1 MDICSFIMLSLGV
14 FALYQIEKRLEELVD
29 QFRIED

>member
-1 MDICSFIMLSLGV
+1 MDIWSFLMISLGV
-14 FALYQIEKRLEELVD
+14 FALFQIEKRLDELVE